1 MSIKAGFLLIR
12 KYPEILLTPVCS
24 FWTFG
29 PIQSPYNRKMCNVV
43 LNSNKIGISYFY
55 TWLNIGITIIFSV
68 IGCELFFYL
77 YHWHYHYH
85 SHSYHGWQGYF
96 WIIPS
101 LLSGIFMVFIVE
113 ISDSHNGKIETCAS
127 VIKVERTYLYTNDLN
142 KVHMVERYPVE
153 ENETNSIIT
162 TFYKHSTFSLFPSDG
177 YLSMACFLHSI
188 FTVVMVKVLALLT
201 HIFDPMQSVYMIYLN
216 IWYWFLGNIAAQFVL
231 VSINFTYHFITFCSI
246 ISNGKMSI
254 YHF

>member
-1 MSIKAGFLLIR
+1 MSKKAGFLLIR

-29 PIQSPYNRKMCNVV
+29 PIQSPYNRKLCNVV
-43 LNSNKIGISYFY
+43 LKSNKIGISYFY

-68 IGCELFFYL
+68 IGSELFFYL
-77 YHWHYHYH
+77 YHWHYY
-85 SHSYHGWQGYF
+85 SYSYHGWQGYF

-113 ISDSHNGKIETCAS
+113 ISDSQIGKIDPCAS

-142 KVHMVERYPVE
+142 KVHTVERCPVE

-162 TFYKHSTFSLFPSDG
+162 TFYKQSTFSLFPTDG
-177 YLSMACFLHSI
+177 FLSIACILHSI
-188 FTVVMVKVLALLT
+188 FTAFILKVLALLT
-201 HIFDPMQSVYMIYLN
+201 HIFDPLKSVHMMYLN
-216 IWYWFLGNIAAQFVL
+216 IWYWFLGNITAQFVL
-231 VSINFTYHFITFCSI
+231 VSIDSVSLLFHHFLF
-246 ISNGKMSI
+246 NYNKR
-254 YHF
+254 